1 MFGHGWVK
9 GHGTVVEVLSGQTHA
24 EGSSGRIVGCTDGY
38 IMDIYP
44 ESGEPFRAEVRNA
57 PN

>member
-38 IMDIYP
+38 IMDLYP